1 MPRDITG
8 RVLGRS
14 ILSPFGP
21 REHPLRR
28 RLGWVLLGVIA
39 WVLYAAVF
47 SDHSFL
53 RIARLRAELG
63 AAQHELERVDAEAGQ
78 LRTRLADPRARS
90 AHAEATLREEHGMA
104 RPGEVVYRFRDGV
117 LDTARTR

>member
-8 RVLGRS
+8 RVLGRP
-14 ILSPFGP
+14 IASPFGP

-28 RLGWVLLGVIA
+28 RIGWVLLAALV

-63 AAQHELERVDAEAGQ
+63 AAQHELGRVNTESKQ
-78 LRTRLADPRARS
+78 LRGRLVDSGSRAT
-90 AHAEATLREEHGMA
+90 HAEATLREEHGMA
-104 RPGEVVYRFRDGV
+104 RPGEIVYRFRDGV
-117 LDTARTR
+117 PDTSRSR